1 MRTSVMTV
9 AFLLS
14 ALATIKRTSSID
26 VRLRF
31 YKLNNNNKPRPLVMQ
46 RRIAGGRG
54 FCYAIYQLRP
64 RARPICLTIKATHQ
78 AIASS

>member
-1 MRTSVMTV
+1 MRINVMTV

-14 ALATIKRTSSID
+14 ALAITKRTSSID

-31 YKLNNNNKPRPLVMQ
+31 YNLNNKKPRPLVMQ

-54 FCYAIYQLRP
+54 FCLGKNLIVMFLWKF
-64 RARPICLTIKATHQ
+64 IF
-78 AIASS
+78 SNNV

>member
-1 MRTSVMTV
+1 MRTSVMTA

-31 YKLNNNNKPRPLVMQ
+31 YNLNNNKPRPLVMQ

-64 RARPICLTIKATHQ
+64 RARPMCLTMKATHQ